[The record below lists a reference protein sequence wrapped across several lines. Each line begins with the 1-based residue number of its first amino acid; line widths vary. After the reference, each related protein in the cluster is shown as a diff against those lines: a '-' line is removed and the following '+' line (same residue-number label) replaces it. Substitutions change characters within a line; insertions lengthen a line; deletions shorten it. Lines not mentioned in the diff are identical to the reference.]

1 VFDPS
6 GRVVHQSS
14 TNEEFIPI
22 EIDLDQVRHQRQRGM
37 RHLGQPMK
45 SFRDRQVEFPV
56 YDRKFDRA
64 YLDSLGPLVR
74 PGRHRTR
81 DNPAAPDQAI
91 PVQPGNIGDSGPKEQ
106 LGRMFLRDDS
116 NATQIPAPDTFISK

>member
-1 VFDPS
+1 
-6 GRVVHQSS
+6 VVHQSS

-45 SFRDRQVEFPV
+45 SFRDRTIEFPV
-56 YDRKFDRA
+56 YDRAFDRA

-74 PGRHRTR
+74 PGRHRPRETT
-81 DNPAAPDQAI
+81 ASPDQAM
-91 PVQPGNIGDSGPKEQ
+91 PAQPGNVAGADPKAQ
-106 LGRMFLRDDS
+106 LGRMFLRDKAEPG
-116 NATQIPAPDTFISK
+116 ATPAPDAFLSK

>member
-1 VFDPS
+1 
-6 GRVVHQSS
+6 
-14 TNEEFIPI
+14 
-22 EIDLDQVRHQRQRGM
+22 
-37 RHLGQPMK
+37 MK

-81 DNPAAPDQAI
+81 ENPAAPDQAM
-91 PVQPGNIGDSGPKEQ
+91 PVQSGNIGTADPKEQ
-106 LGRMFLRDDS
+106 LGRMFLRETAEPS
-116 NATQIPAPDTFISK
+116 NPPAPDAFLSK